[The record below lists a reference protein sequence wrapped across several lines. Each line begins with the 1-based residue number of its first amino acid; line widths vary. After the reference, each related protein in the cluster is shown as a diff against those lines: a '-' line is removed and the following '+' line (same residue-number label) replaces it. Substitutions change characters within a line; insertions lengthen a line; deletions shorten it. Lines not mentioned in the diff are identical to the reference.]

1 MNISSTF
8 TYPRFLLFLCLFL
21 PASLP
26 AQSFFGY
33 QTIGRS
39 TVFFSVAWQGKP
51 LLGIGYNHR
60 AFGGTFTDIQAE
72 CRFPIHAMY
81 RFDEYQVIAGMHK
94 PLALRSRGFT
104 AAGAHLRLKKQTT
117 GEQKTTQLQ
126 LALTVI
132 PSYTY
137 AASLTDG
144 AYGTVGL
151 RLTYAPVLLA
161 STKEGTGAATMQAL
175 AAHGVELGAH
185 LDLHMERTLGL
196 ALNGWMRRNFYPK
209 TSLLERETRWKP
221 EGDFY
226 MGSTYRL
233 GRI

>member
-1 MNISSTF
+1 MNISSLF
-8 TYPRFLLFLCLFL
+8 TYPRCLLFLCLFF

-51 LLGIGYNHR
+51 LLGLGYNHR
-60 AFGGTFTDIQAE
+60 AFGRTFTDIQAE

-81 RFDEYQVIAGMHK
+81 RFDEYQVIAGMYK
-94 PLALRSRGFT
+94 PLKIERAFT
-104 AAGAHLRLKKQTT
+104 ATGAHLRLKKHTND
-117 GEQKTTQLQ
+117 GQKTTQLQ
-126 LALTVI
+126 LALTVL
-132 PSYTY
+132 PSYVY
-137 AASLTDG
+137 AASTNDG
-144 AYGTVGL
+144 AYGTMGL
-151 RLTYAPVLLA
+151 RVTYAPVLLA
-161 STKEGTGAATMQAL
+161 ATQGGMQAL
-175 AAHGVELGAH
+175 PAHGVELGAH
-185 LDLHMERTLGL
+185 VDLHTQRTLGL

-209 TSLLERETRWKP
+209 NTVLDRETRWKP

-233 GRI
+233 GRM